1 MPSRRICY
9 LCGSEYMGR
18 GRCADPNCSRNG
30 VRRRRLFQQQGFQR
44 GSRRNCHLC
53 GSEYMGRRRCADP
66 NCRRNGVRRRWL
78 FQQQGLQRGAVDGI
92 PISTASANTAP
103 ASSSAASAGPDP
115 GFQFS
120 GQNQAPPPSPSLQP
134 PRVVPPRPSL
144 GLPREPPPRPFLVPP
159 ADWRGAAPE
168 PSTHY
173 GAHGAEPRLMS
184 PTIRN
189 MAEVEAQRTAPS
201 HDSEQGGHPMQV
213 TPPPNPEEPPA
224 RPPDPRVLAP
234 ASAAPPRPPLMFPGS
249 TGIRVQAPLAV
260 QQHSMVSEF
269 VPLAEPESAA
279 SAIHVC
285 AICLEPFER
294 GQEVRALPCMHPF
307 HSLCVDRWLFGSH
320 LCPVC
325 RYPVVA

>member
-9 LCGSEYMGR
+9 LCGSEYM
-18 GRCADPNCSRNG
+18 S
-30 VRRRRLFQQQGFQR
+30 
-44 GSRRNCHLC
+44 
-53 GSEYMGRRRCADP
+53 RRRCADP

-78 FQQQGLQRGAVDGI
+78 FRQQGLQRGAVDGI

-103 ASSSAASAGPDP
+103 ANSSAASAGPMP
-115 GFQFS
+115 GFLFS
-120 GQNQAPPPSPSLQP
+120 GREQAPPPSPSLQP
-134 PRVVPPRPSL
+134 QRVVPPRPSL

-173 GAHGAEPRLMS
+173 GAHGAEPRLSAEEAQRLAGPDFRIVMS
-184 PTIRN
+184 PTIRI
-189 MAEVEAQRTAPS
+189 MAEVEAQRLAAGIAGTPS
-201 HDSEQGGHPMQV
+201 GQGGHPMQV

-260 QQHSMVSEF
+260 QQNSMVSEF
-269 VPLAEPESAA
+269 VPLADDESAV
-279 SAIHVC
+279 SAIHEC

-294 GQEVRALPCMHPF
+294 GQEVRTLPCMHRF
-307 HSLCVDRWLFGSH
+307 HSLCVDRWLFGNH

-325 RYPVVA
+325 RYPVVR